1 MQGVKCIIKRRFRV
15 NTALREIANV
25 ADMLSTHGMD
35 DQQMHAVTRIRYLA
49 HECLRDQIGTTLM
62 IADGTDSD
70 QNEKKVKG
78 KERIRRG
85 IGIKR
90 RRKDELG
97 QFQSASSQQQFCMS
111 EHDLLEPPGPMRHT
125 ENNDVEICLPTAS
138 VADDS
143 RLCYMSSKVNVSRQ
157 LSDAANDSG
166 FCTTAEEV
174 DDNLISGAAEN
185 GDIVQQNDYSVL
197 V

>member
-1 MQGVKCIIKRRFRV
+1 M
-15 NTALREIANV
+15 REIANV

-49 HECLRDQIGTTLM
+49 HECLRDQIGTTL

-70 QNEKKVKG
+70 QNEKKVSG
-78 KERIRRG
+78 KERIRKRG
-85 IGIKR
+85 SGIKR

-111 EHDLLEPPGPMRHT
+111 EHDLVDPPEPMCHA
-125 ENNDVEICLPTAS
+125 ENNDVEICLPAAS

-143 RLCYMSSKVNVSRQ
+143 RLCYMSSKVDVS
-157 LSDAANDSG
+157 NESG
-166 FCTTAEEV
+166 FCRTAEEV
-174 DDNLISGAAEN
+174 DINLISGAAEN
-185 GDIVQQNDYSVL
+185 GDTVQQSDYSVL